1 MDTTTLTP
9 ATANPA
15 TDAEPPTA
23 PALVRDLHYFQLRQE
38 VEEFLYEEAE
48 LLDQR
53 RYLEWLDTLAE
64 DLVYFMP
71 MKRNVKF
78 GRHAQQEDTR
88 FEKDMSWMNEGKWTL
103 RKRAEQILTGVHWA
117 EEPLSRVCHMVSNV
131 QLTAIDDATPGA
143 ERVKVRSRFL
153 IYQNRVE
160 YEQYF
165 FVGKRNDV
173 LRREGDRWL
182 LERREICLDQNV
194 LLAKNL
200 TVFF

>member
-1 MDTTTLTP
+1 METNPHSTATPTP
-9 ATANPA
+9 AP
-15 TDAEPPTA
+15 
-23 PALVRDLHYFQLRQE
+23 LVRDLRYYQLRQE
-38 VEEFLYEEAE
+38 AEEFLYDESE

-53 RYLEWLDTLAE
+53 NYMAWLDMLAE

-78 GRHAQQEDTR
+78 GQHAQHENTR
-88 FEKDMSWMNEGKWTL
+88 FEKDMSWLNEGKWTL

-131 QLTAIDDATPGA
+131 QLTAIDDDTPGA
-143 ERVKVRSRFL
+143 EQLGVRSRFL

-160 YEQYF
+160 YEQNF
-165 FVGKRNDV
+165 FVGKRNDI
-173 LRREGDRWL
+173 LRRVDGRWL
-182 LERREICLDQNV
+182 LARREISLDQSV